1 MKVQLVDNTQRP
13 VFVSICS
20 PLSAPYHVI
29 FWVVILL
36 LLILTGTRV
45 DDAKALMAASDLKVI
60 PCDSLDDAAA
70 LVSSV
75 KTPSNLTTIHQL

>member
-1 MKVQLVDNTQRP
+1 MKVQLVDNTQQS

-29 FWVVILL
+29 FLVVILV

-75 KTPSNLTTIHQL
+75 KTSSNLTIIHQL

>member
-1 MKVQLVDNTQRP
+1 M
-13 VFVSICS
+13 
-20 PLSAPYHVI
+20 
-29 FWVVILL
+29 VVILL
-36 LLILTGTRV
+36 LLTGTRV

-75 KTPSNLTTIHQL
+75 KTSSNLTIIHQL